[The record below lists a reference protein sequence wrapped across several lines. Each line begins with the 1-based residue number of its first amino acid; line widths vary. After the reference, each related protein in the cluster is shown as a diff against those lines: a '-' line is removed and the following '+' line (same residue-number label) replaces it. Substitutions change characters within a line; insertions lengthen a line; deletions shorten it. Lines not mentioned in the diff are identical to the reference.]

1 MTGTLYGAAS
11 AKGWQLRLD
20 YATTED
26 AAANSSTVTAAL
38 YVYDATGTSYNQ
50 TPGEAWYQICGGG
63 QVAQPYSFSAADWY
77 HLGSRTFTA
86 AHASDGSGTVTLTGD
101 WCSGIDT
108 SAYTPYALSVS
119 GTVTLPVIPR
129 ASGVSCGS
137 FTLGAA
143 GSIVISAAS
152 DGFTHTVTYTF
163 GGASGTV
170 ASGVKG
176 GTLSWTPPVALC
188 AQLPNSAFG
197 SGKITCTTYSGGSAV
212 GSASCAFTGYVP
224 PAVTPVI
231 SAFTVSP
238 VNTLSALAGVYVKGF
253 TRVAY
258 SVTAAGQYGASV
270 TGCTVSFGGA
280 SGTGGSGTTGAV
292 TAAGTVTPTVTAR
305 DSRGRTAVKTLPAV
319 TVYDY
324 APPTVSGFSVRRCA
338 ADGTLSDTG
347 TYLRVAYQAAC
358 SPVGGRCTAA
368 VRARYKV
375 AGGSYGGYTA
385 LSASPAVVGGDAAV
399 DRSYVLE
406 LSVTDTLGGS
416 RTVEETISTSAVTVN
431 VRDGG
436 KGMGVGKYAESD
448 GLLDVAW
455 SQRVQGNLTVTGGA
469 TVDSGVLSVGV
480 GGIISAGDN
489 ALISHG
495 NEFNFILDA
504 FNKDVYVNYRTRSG
518 TQNGAVGKYLFCRG
532 AGSTV
537 ADIVCGTVY
546 TRGSHIETFVEEE
559 GTSGIWTYRKYSD
572 GTRECWGTW
581 SGSLSSSGAW
591 SGFSGTYLAT
601 IAFPTGLFTA
611 VPAVQISAQ
620 VTTGVSVVGY
630 IRPSAAQVAVETLS
644 NNTGTQTCTVY
655 VTASGR

>member
-26 AAANSSTVTAAL
+26 AAANSSTVTADL

-50 TPGEAWYQICGGG
+50 TPGEAWYQVCGGG
-63 QVAQPYSFSAADWY
+63 QVAQPYSFSVADWY
-77 HLGSRTFTA
+77 YLGSRTFTA

-152 DGFTHTVTYTF
+152 NGFTHTVTYTF

-170 ASGVKG
+170 ASGVKD

-188 AQLPNSAFG
+188 AQLPNSASG
-197 SGKITCTTYSGGSAV
+197 SGKLICTTYSGGSAV

-224 PAVTPVI
+224 PAVTPVV

-270 TGCTVSFGGA
+270 TSCTVSFGGA
-280 SGTGGSGTTGAV
+280 SGTGSNGTTGV
-292 TAAGTVTPTVTAR
+292 LTAAGTVTPTVTVR
-305 DSRGRTAVKTLPAV
+305 DSRGRTAAKTLPAV

-324 APPTVSGFSVRRCA
+324 VPPAVSGFSARRCT
-338 ADGTLSDTG
+338 ADGTISDTG
-347 TYLRVAYQAAC
+347 TYLRVTYQAVC
-358 SPVGGRCTAA
+358 SSVGGRCTAS
-368 VRARYKV
+368 VRARYRFS
-375 AGGSYGGYTA
+375 GGSFGGYTV
-385 LSASPAVVGGDAAV
+385 LSGGSAVMGGDVAV
-399 DRSYVLE
+399 NRSYVLE

-416 RTVEETISTSAVTVN
+416 RTVAENISTSAVTVN

-436 KGMGVGKYAESD
+436 KGIGIGKYAESD

-455 SQRVQGNLTVTGGA
+455 
-469 TVDSGVLSVGV
+469 
-480 GGIISAGDN
+480 
-489 ALISHG
+489 
-495 NEFNFILDA
+495 
-504 FNKDVYVNYRTRSG
+504 
-518 TQNGAVGKYLFCRG
+518 GAVFG
-532 AGSTV
+532 GSITV
-537 ADIVCGTVY
+537 AGTVY
-546 TRGSHIETFVEEE
+546 GHLANQWDWNYIQS
-559 GTSGIWTYRKYSD
+559 GTSMNNYKEPGIYANANTSVCASVTNAPADRPMGEMFLQVVPMGAADYITQILIAKKGVDFAVYLRVLN
-572 GTRECWGTW
+572 GT
-581 SGSLSSSGAW
+581 AW
-591 SGFSGTYLAT
+591 SDWKKL
-601 IAFPTGLFTA
+601 
-611 VPAVQISAQ
+611 
-620 VTTGVSVVGY
+620 
-630 IRPSAAQVAVETLS
+630 TL
-644 NNTGTQTCTVY
+644 
-655 VTASGR
+655 